1 MESPNINI
9 VGKIDLAS
17 LNQSTRPKKK
27 SKRQLERD
35 RKERDLI
42 SGRKTKK
49 QLAQERNERLRK
61 EKNPD

>member
-27 SKRQLERD
+27 SKRQLEID